1 MIVLRA
7 AARSRFTSVS
17 GFWVSQ
23 LLTESHIFLEKF
35 SGHYYLSLG
44 VHGNAG
50 LFWQVEEF
58 EVEGNMYF
66 CLAPP
71 GETVDDGNARGR
83 LQFFCTQHVW
93 GPAMAVNNEEYEGV
107 PTKICFLV

>member
-7 AARSRFTSVS
+7 GARSRFASVS
-17 GFWVSQ
+17 GFWVSR
-23 LLTESHIFLEKF
+23 LLTESCIFLEKL

-50 LFWQVEEF
+50 LFWQVEEY
-58 EVEGNMYF
+58 EIGGNMYF
-66 CLAPP
+66 CLAFP
-71 GETVDDGNARGR
+71 GERGDGDDARSR

-93 GPAMAVNNEEYEGV
+93 GPAMAENNEEYEGV